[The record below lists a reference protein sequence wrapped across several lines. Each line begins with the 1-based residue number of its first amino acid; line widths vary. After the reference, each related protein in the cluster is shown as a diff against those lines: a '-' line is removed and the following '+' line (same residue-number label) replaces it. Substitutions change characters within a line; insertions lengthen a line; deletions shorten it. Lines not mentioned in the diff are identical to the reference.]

1 MIRRSTLAGLLV
13 SLAAWSCAPKVEQ
26 HTVSPA
32 PEITG
37 SPVIIGDGMEVRC
50 YRIDVDRAEVRR
62 ALKGLD
68 ARLRSSTSLVL
79 RGLEYYELDADRLDD
94 LVSVVGNGAAWNIR
108 WLGQSFTWM
117 NMLPAKVQVDD
128 DGRRAWLALPGR
140 TWSTMM
146 EDGPVVY
153 LEAMP
158 MVGYEQVVGDGAGR
172 LAMLREEDLRAEYVL
187 RPGTCLV
194 LIGGGGVPIVD
205 AELETEEGSQVEL
218 DVSMETLGG
227 LMTRTTDPASRH
239 QSQGIQK
246 RDLLVF
252 LPHFSQQRLR
262 SLKSVPGP
270 NGRIRPPS

>member
-1 MIRRSTLAGLLV
+1 MILRRAMAGLMV
-13 SLAAWSCAPKVEQ
+13 SMAAWSCAPRVEQ

-32 PEITG
+32 PEVTG

-50 YRIDVDRAEVRR
+50 YRVDVDRAEVRR

-108 WLGQSFTWM
+108 WIGQSFTWM
-117 NMLPAKVQVDD
+117 NMLPAKVPVDD

-158 MVGYEQVVGDGAGR
+158 MVGYEQVIGDGAGR
-172 LAMLREEDLRAEYVL
+172 FTMLREEDLRAEYVL

-205 AELETEEGSQVEL
+205 AELETAQGSHVEL
-218 DVSMETLGG
+218 EVSMETLGG

-239 QSQGIQK
+239 RSPGIQE

-262 SLKSVPGP
+262 SLDLVPGADD
-270 NGRIRPPS
+270 GTRPPS